1 MDNNLGDIISK
12 LRKEKNY
19 TQKDLA
25 DKICVSD
32 KSISRYETGKSQ
44 PDLETI
50 YLISKEFGVSF
61 NDLLK
66 VRVSNNNKD
75 SNLVKE
81 IINEF
86 SEINKKHSKV
96 LKIILAVTLAII
108 VILSATMILTSSYNR
123 FKVYDV
129 YLENSDIYYAQG
141 VYVETRIKDSM
152 VLSNIKLRNR
162 EIKDD
167 DIVSID
173 LYYKENG
180 KEYILQNYSSLD
192 NIYYSNFE
200 SYIKIEDLSNYS
212 DNLYIRIKIIDKNN
226 KEEEYVSKV
235 SFVLDFSN
243 NKIFYNENVEI
254 NNSYNINLTSDEIK
268 DILLKNDYKE
278 TSENIL
284 YKETADYNIHYFVDI
299 NKVNY
304 VYKDKMYNY
313 DLNYNLLNKI
323 LEVSIFNS
331 KNIEVENY
339 KYNISTDKVDCITGK
354 CNGYKEAMQLIE
366 KNFLKLLEK

>member
-1 MDNNLGDIISK
+1 MDNNLGNIISK

-86 SEINKKHSKV
+86 SEINKKHSKI
-96 LKIILAVTLAII
+96 LKIILAVTLIII
-108 VILSATMILTSSYNR
+108 VILSVTMIFTSTYNR

-129 YLENSDIYYAQG
+129 ILENSDIYYTQG
-141 VYVETRIKDSM
+141 VYVETRIKDSL

-173 LYYKENG
+173 LYYIEND

-200 SYIKIEDLSNYS
+200 SYIEVEDLSEYS
-212 DNLYIRIKIIDKNN
+212 DNLYIKIKVIDKNN
-226 KEEEYVSKV
+226 KVEEYSSKL

-243 NKIFYNENVEI
+243 NKIFYNENIEI
-254 NNSYNINLTSDEIK
+254 NNSYAINLTSGEIK
-268 DILLKNDYKE
+268 DILLKNGYEE

-284 YKETADYNIHYFVDI
+284 YKETVDYNIHYFADT

-304 VYKDKMYNY
+304 VYKDKLYNY
-313 DLNYNLLNKI
+313 TLNYYLLNKV
-323 LEVSIFNS
+323 LDVSIFDNS
-331 KNIEVENY
+331 NVEIENY
-339 KYNISTDKVDCITGK
+339 NYNVGTDKVNCITGK

-366 KNFLKLLEK
+366 KNFLKLLKK